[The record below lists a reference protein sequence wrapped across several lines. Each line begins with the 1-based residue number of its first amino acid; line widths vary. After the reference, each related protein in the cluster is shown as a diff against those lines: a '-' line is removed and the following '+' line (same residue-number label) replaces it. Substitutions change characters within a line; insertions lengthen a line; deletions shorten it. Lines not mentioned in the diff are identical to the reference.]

1 MGISA
6 TWLKALVGHKKKG
19 KSQPLEDNGDK
30 RVNASQFWHRR
41 RQSTDLDSAIREDEF
56 AAGATSS
63 AGDADIQSISNTTSS
78 TSLHVQVSN
87 QTEQNMK
94 EEWAA
99 TFIQTAFR
107 AFLVWLPRLFRWE
120 RIQFY
125 SLRSCYALLK
135 ARRALRALKGLVR
148 LQALVRGHAVRK
160 QAAVTLRCMQAL
172 VRVQARVRARRV
184 RMALESQVGKKK
196 SQQQVVHESRVR
208 ETEEGWCDSVG
219 SVEQIQ
225 AKLLRRQEAAA
236 KRERTMAYALSHQ
249 WQAGSKQQTAPEGFE
264 PDKNNWG
271 WNWLERWMAVRPWEN
286 RLLDIN
292 NEGVTLSEHEAPEGT
307 GPKIQI
313 RPSKKP
319 ISALHSNPASNQKTG
334 PSQSEGSG
342 SSSRSAR
349 LQASALPQGKL
360 KPKPSLEDV
369 TGEANSRPRGPRSNS
384 TPKER
389 PANVDP
395 QANKKRLS
403 LQGTGAGAGK
413 RPANRSSANGLAIA
427 PKSTKERTRPG
438 LRRSFDSADQTRR
451 VELQT

>member
-56 AAGATSS
+56 AVGATSS

-107 AFLVWLPRLFRWE
+107 AFL
-120 RIQFY
+120 
-125 SLRSCYALLK
+125 